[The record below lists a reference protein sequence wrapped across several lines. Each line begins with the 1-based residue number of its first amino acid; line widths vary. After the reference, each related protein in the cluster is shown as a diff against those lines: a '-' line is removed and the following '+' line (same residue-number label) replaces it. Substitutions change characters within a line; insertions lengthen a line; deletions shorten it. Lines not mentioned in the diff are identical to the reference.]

1 MEVFLGI
8 LVSIGLVY
16 PIRRALRLWR
26 RRHTPAPLDD
36 VRTTHDPAY
45 RRRLAE
51 RRAAQLEATPRFHT
65 HVWGELGTCLDCGK
79 VRAVND
85 AIRMPEYAMGGI
97 INPVNAQ
104 PDDPTEI
111 IDRCEVSGHLISWQR
126 PYYCIRCE
134 RQTQQEP
141 PWMARP

>member
-51 RRAAQLEATPRFHT
+51 RRAAQLAATPRFHT

-85 AIRMPEYAMGGI
+85 AIRMPEML
-97 INPVNAQ
+97 Q

-111 IDRCEVSGHLISWQR
+111 IDRCEVSGHLHLISWQR